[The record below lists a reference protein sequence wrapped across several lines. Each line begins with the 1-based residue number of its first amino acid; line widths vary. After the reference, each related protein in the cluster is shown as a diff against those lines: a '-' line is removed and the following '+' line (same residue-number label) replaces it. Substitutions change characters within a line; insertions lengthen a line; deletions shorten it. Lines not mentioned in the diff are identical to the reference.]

1 MIHLRTM
8 SDEEINNKFIDI
20 VMDNFHDIP
29 SFEDMTEST
38 IEYIIPMPQPN
49 IYFISKMQP
58 EEVEEIFV
66 DLLRWLRDGY
76 SF

>member
-8 SDEEINNKFIDI
+8 NYEDINDKFVEII
-20 VMDNFHDIP
+20 MENFADY
-29 SFEDMTEST
+29 SFEDYSEETV
-38 IEYIIPMPQPN
+38 EYIIPMPQPN
-49 IYFISKMQP
+49 IYFISQIRP
-58 EEVEEIFV
+58 EEVELIFN